1 MILYLQR
8 SIFLY
13 RHQIT
18 SPHITII
25 QATDYLKA
33 SIVIEFA
40 GTPIRTAEE
49 LNHRIQRAIPYE
61 TIDVVVL
68 RDGER
73 LKIPVKMGRR

>member
-1 MILYLQR
+1 MLLILYLQR

-40 GTPIRTAEE
+40 GIICGNKGTGINISEVD
-49 LNHRIQRAIPYE
+49 
-61 TIDVVVL
+61 DV
-68 RDGER
+68 DNAFS
-73 LKIPVKMGRR
+73 

>member
-1 MILYLQR
+1 MLLILYLQR

-40 GTPIRTAEE
+40 GIICSNKGTG
-49 LNHRIQRAIPYE
+49 
-61 TIDVVVL
+61 IDISKV
-68 RDGER
+68 DD
-73 LKIPVKMGRR
+73 IDDASF